1 VIYVDSSVAL
11 AQLLFETRAP
21 PAWLW
26 REPLVS
32 SRLFEYEL
40 WNRLQAYQLTG
51 VRGDDVRAM
60 LALVDM
66 LEMTGSVLARA
77 LEPFPIAVR
86 TLDGLHLATMD
97 YMRRHAGD
105 DLELASYDGRMQA
118 AARALGIKIAAV

>member
-1 VIYVDSSVAL
+1 MIYVDSSVAL

>member
-1 VIYVDSSVAL
+1 MIYVDSSVAL

-21 PAWLW
+21 PDWLW

-40 WNRLQAYQLTG
+40 WNRVHAYHMTG
-51 VRGDDVRAM
+51 TRRDDVRAM

-66 LEMTGSVLARA
+66 IELTRPILARA
-77 LEPFPIAVR
+77 LEPFPVPVR

-97 YMRRHAGD
+97 FMRRHDGEG
-105 DLELASYDGRMQA
+105 LELASYDGRMQT
-118 AARALGIKIAAV
+118 AARALGIEIAAV